1 MKHYLDQEWPTRNN
15 PQCGQPRQSH
25 GITGVITASPS
36 SQWPRLSYAWGPAS
50 PYHTD
55 RVHVY
60 IWSMIS
66 HSICST
72 YAVLY
77 WKSCAMKSSFFE
89 VLKGIREKGQS
100 SADIYVLNWI
110 DFIYDL
116 FDIVHHLVHRFCDI
130 CEWNGQK
137 LQVKVSKCCHYHPCW
152 EEQYK
157 TFFHLCVTNYQL
169 PTYYEHPLIHHS
181 TLADPKGVAVR
192 QPRSATVAGLH
203 HPPPQQCRTWDA
215 LGKRCKGTMNI
226 LQGPPCMNIKAKEIL
241 NWAIA
246 TISVEITQI
255 PAW

>member
-1 MKHYLDQEWPTRNN
+1 
-15 PQCGQPRQSH
+15 
-25 GITGVITASPS
+25 
-36 SQWPRLSYAWGPAS
+36 
-50 PYHTD
+50 
-55 RVHVY
+55 
-60 IWSMIS
+60 
-66 HSICST
+66 
-72 YAVLY
+72 
-77 WKSCAMKSSFFE
+77 MKSSFFE

-181 TLADPKGVAVR
+181 TLEDPQGVAVR

-226 LQGPPCMNIKAKEIL
+226 LQGPPCVNIKAKEIL

-255 PAW
+255 PAWQFGVVWQNGDVSRRLSTCVIHEENWSRRNSYILWWVSWKSIHAIYAFIFNSCNLFLHKRVCQDTAAIFL